1 MYMGGFI
8 YESNRC
14 LPKRENNK
22 GDELERYLLL
32 AINGRVETTM
42 L

>member
-1 MYMGGFI
+1 MGGFI

-14 LPKRENNK
+14 LPKWEDNREDK
-22 GDELERYLLL
+22 LGRYLLL
-32 AINGRVETTM
+32 AISGKVEMTM

>member
-1 MYMGGFI
+1 MGGFI

-14 LPKRENNK
+14 LPKWEDNR
-22 GDELERYLLL
+22 GDKLGRYLLL
-32 AINGRVETTM
+32 AMNGKVEMTM

>member
-1 MYMGGFI
+1 MGGFI

-14 LPKRENNK
+14 LPNWKDNGEDKLR
-22 GDELERYLLL
+22 RYLLL
-32 AINGRVETTM
+32 AISGKVETTM

>member
-1 MYMGGFI
+1 MGGFI

-14 LPKRENNK
+14 LPKWEDNEGNK
-22 GDELERYLLL
+22 LGRYLLL
-32 AINGRVETTM
+32 AISGRVETTM

>member
-1 MYMGGFI
+1 MGGFI

-14 LPKRENNK
+14 LPKWEDNRE
-22 GDELERYLLL
+22 DELRRYLLSTVS
-32 AINGRVETTM
+32 GKMEMTM